1 MAYAFQHLMN
11 ENLTDL
17 NPILAGESQCVSE
30 QYNLPDAQKATLIH
44 YVIQGTGTL
53 YSRGGSHRVGPGQAF
68 IILPDEPASY
78 QADKKDPWK
87 YRWVGFTG
95 TLASRFSVLP
105 PVFDAPEDMFR
116 HAASLIEP
124 DENLPYQLAS
134 DLFLIYSQLIRP
146 QKQKRDYIRATIDYI
161 QTSYMNK
168 LTLQSIASHVGMNPD
183 YLSRVFRKKT
193 GMTLQAHILDV
204 RINEAKRYLML
215 GYSVKESADLC
226 GFNDPATFTRL
237 FKKLGNPTPT
247 VWRKAKQ
254 AEVTAFQKRSKIT
267 E

>member
-1 MAYAFQHLMN
+1 MFFAFQHQMN
-11 ENLTDL
+11 ANLTDL
-17 NPILAGESQCVSE
+17 NPILVGESQCE
-30 QYNLPDAQKATLIH
+30 PGRYNLPDAQGGTLIH
-44 YVIQGTGTL
+44 YVCKGTGTL

-78 QADKKDPWK
+78 QADEKDPWM

-116 HAASLIEP
+116 HADDLTDP

-134 DLFLIYSQLIRP
+134 DLFLLYSQLIRP

-161 QTSYMNK
+161 QSSYMNK
-168 LTLQSIASHVGMNPD
+168 LTLKDIADHVGMNPD
-183 YLSRVFRKKT
+183 YLSRMFRRKT

-204 RINEAKRYLML
+204 RINEAKRYLVL
-215 GYSVKESADLC
+215 GYSIKESAALC

-237 FKKLGNPTPT
+237 FKKSGNPTPT
-247 VWRKAKQ
+247 EWKRTKLMEIA
-254 AEVTAFQKRSKIT
+254 AFQSKQT
-267 E
+267 SK